1 MNEDSIQYSGTP
13 SLLGRSVIVINQ
25 EWCRG
30 LKSSFI
36 LQPTRSAMTVGFAE
50 SRVAML
56 SHGRSS
62 NFTSWSNDSLVCIS
76 RVYVYWKRLV
86 YTNRVEIACL
96 LSLFLR
102 QDLLD
107 PRMALNSLCSCR
119 HPSTCVP
126 SDSTSWVLRLHQQ
139 PSVLMLAGGRTQD
152 FMNGGQVPIH
162 GAAFTGQSLPH
173 RWMNLANWLAHLMH
187 DTLIIMALTN
197 KSKQFPEKEAKAF
210 IKYPYL
216 LGFSKESWSIWL

>member
-36 LQPTRSAMTVGFAE
+36 LQPTRSTMTVGFAE
-50 SRVAML
+50 SHVAMV

-62 NFTSWSNDSLVCIS
+62 HVTSWSVDSLVCIS
-76 RVYVYWKRLV
+76 RLYVYWKRLV
-86 YTNRVEIACL
+86 HTNRVEIACL

-107 PRMALNSLCSCR
+107 PRMALSSLCGCR
-119 HPSTCVP
+119 HASACVP
-126 SDSTSWVLRLHQQ
+126 SNSTSWVLGLQACTNSLVFLCWLGVER
-139 PSVLMLAGGRTQD
+139 RTWCMVD
-152 FMNGGQVPIH
+152 KSLFME
-162 GAAFTGQSLPH
+162 PH
-173 RWMNLANWLAHLMH
+173 SQTNHC
-187 DTLIIMALTN
+187 LTD
-197 KSKQFPEKEAKAF
+197 EW
-210 IKYPYL
+210 I
-216 LGFSKESWSIWL
+216 